1 MKLSMTSRMAF
12 VIALLSPAAHAHEHA
27 AHLTPANLWTAW
39 SFEPWVITAI
49 ALTLGIYV
57 SGARQLR
64 QAAWQKAVFVAGMAA
79 LALTLLSPL
88 HRLGA
93 ELFSAHMA
101 QHELLMLIVAPL
113 LVMGRPGAP
122 LLVGLPSALRRRAA
136 RGLKSSVVAGS
147 WAAISAPL
155 SAWLIHGVTLWLW
168 HIPVLYQATLD
179 SELVHAAQHA
189 TFLGTALLF
198 WWTLLHGRGGRMSYG
213 AAVIY
218 LFTTAVHTSVLGAL
232 LTVSSK
238 LWYPIYEGR
247 TLAWGLSALEDQQLG
262 GLIMWVPA
270 GLVYIGIGLW
280 LFAGWLRESDRR
292 LSYSQSSDVLQASSA
307 VRGGRDA

>member
-1 MKLSMTSRMAF
+1 MKLRMTSRIACA
-12 VIALLSPAAHAHEHA
+12 IALLWPVVQAHEHTQR
-27 AHLTPANLWTAW
+27 LLPGNLWAGW
-39 SFEPWVITAI
+39 SFEPWVMAGI
-49 ALTLGIYV
+49 ALTLAIYIA
-57 SGARQLR
+57 GARQLR
-64 QAAWQKAVFVAGMAA
+64 QRRRQSVSFLAGMAA

-93 ELFSAHMA
+93 ELFSAHMV

-113 LVMGRPGAP
+113 LVLGRPGAP
-122 LLVGLPSALRRRAA
+122 LLVGLPPVFRKRAA
-136 RGLKSSVVAGS
+136 RALKSPVIARS

-168 HIPVLYQATLD
+168 HVPVLYQATLD
-179 SELVHAAQHA
+179 SELVHGAQHA

-198 WWTLLHGRGGRMSYG
+198 WWTLIQGRGGRMSYG
-213 AAVIY
+213 AAVMY
-218 LFTTAVHTSVLGAL
+218 VFTTAVHTSVLGAL

-238 LWYPIYEGR
+238 LWYPVYAGR

-292 LSYSQSSDVLQASSA
+292 LSYSQANEVLQASSA

>member
-1 MKLSMTSRMAF
+1 MKLSYTSRIGCA
-12 VIALLSPAAHAHEHA
+12 IALLSPAAWAHEHA
-27 AHLTPANLWTAW
+27 EHLSPGNLWSAW
-39 SFEPWVITAI
+39 SFEPWVIGGI
-49 ALTLGIYV
+49 LLTIVIYV
-57 SGARQLR
+57 AGARHLR
-64 QAAWQKAVFVAGMAA
+64 QPKWQRVSFAAGMIA

-88 HRLGA
+88 HRLGS
-93 ELFSAHMA
+93 ELFSAHMV
-101 QHELLMLIVAPL
+101 QHELLMLIAAPL
-113 LVMGRPGAP
+113 LALGRPGAP
-122 LLVGLPSALRRRAA
+122 LLVGLPPRLRKQIARA
-136 RGLKSSVVAGS
+136 LKSSAFAKS

-155 SAWLIHGVTLWLW
+155 AAWMIHGVTVWLW
-168 HIPVLYQATLD
+168 HVPVLYQATLD

-213 AAVIY
+213 AAVMY
-218 LFTTAVHTSVLGAL
+218 VFTTAVHTSVLGAL

-238 LWYPIYEGR
+238 LWYPIYDGR

-292 LSYSQSSDVLQASSA
+292 LEYAQSHDLLQASSA
-307 VRGGRDA
+307 VRGRDA

>member
-1 MKLSMTSRMAF
+1 MS
-12 VIALLSPAAHAHEHA
+12 
-27 AHLTPANLWTAW
+27 
-39 SFEPWVITAI
+39 
-49 ALTLGIYV
+49 
-57 SGARQLR
+57 
-64 QAAWQKAVFVAGMAA
+64 
-79 LALTLLSPL
+79 
-88 HRLGA
+88 
-93 ELFSAHMA
+93 
-101 QHELLMLIVAPL
+101 
-113 LVMGRPGAP
+113 
-122 LLVGLPSALRRRAA
+122 
-136 RGLKSSVVAGS
+136 GS

-168 HIPVLYQATLD
+168 HIPFLYQATLD

-198 WWTLLHGRGGRMSYG
+198 WWALIHGRGGRMSYG
-213 AAVIY
+213 AAVMY
-218 LFTTAVHTSVLGAL
+218 VFTTAVHTSVLGAL

-238 LWYPIYEGR
+238 LWYPIYDGR

-270 GLVYIGIGLW
+270 GLVYVGIGLW